1 MDDDQER
8 RGRLLF
14 LGKGAVVADRSAR
27 PLAAESDDDQ
37 QSWRGARRHR
47 DA

>member
-14 LGKGAVVADRSAR
+14 LGKGTVLPHRLAR
-27 PLAAESDDDQ
+27 RLAAELDDDQ
-37 QSWRGARRHR
+37 QSWRGPAP
-47 DA
+47 